1 MDCLELRDCPRMG
14 RISLGQYP
22 GLDSADAPLGFTLE
36 RAGMSD
42 ESDFDRDRLVRIL
55 YDELHRVAVRLMRR
69 QRPGHTLQPSALV
82 NEALMRLLTGDLLDS
97 RADRRIVLGAAVQAM
112 RSVLTDHHRRREAGK
127 RGGALQRH
135 PLDGVLLHFE
145 DREKLR
151 YLDLDA
157 AIDELARLEPRQ
169 ASGRHLPVLPGDER
183 PGDGRGLVDVREL
196 RGGGLAIGPGVV
208 ARPSG

>member
-1 MDCLELRDCPRMG
+1 V
-14 RISLGQYP
+14 
-22 GLDSADAPLGFTLE
+22 
-36 RAGMSD
+36 SD
-42 ESDFDRDRLVRIL
+42 ESALDRDRLVRVL

-82 NEALMRLLTGDLLDS
+82 NEALMRLLAGGLLDR

-145 DREKLR
+145 DREKTR
-151 YLDLDA
+151 YIDLDA

-169 ASGRHLPVLPGDER
+169 ALVVTFRYFLGMSVPEMAEVLSMSVSSVEADWR
-183 PGDGRGLVDVREL
+183 LARAWL
-196 RGGGLAIGPGVV
+196 RDCLGEM
-208 ARPSG
+208 